1 MVRRVPSGGVRLMAV
16 RGYCALC
23 GRLVT
28 IEARGWWPDK
38 RNQKW
43 FPVRH
48 VRAGD
53 DTGGKDCDGTGTPL

>member
-1 MVRRVPSGGVRLMAV
+1 MAV

-28 IEARGWWPDK
+28 IEARGWWPDR

-43 FPVRH
+43 WPVRH
-48 VRAGD
+48 VRPGD
-53 DTGGKDCDGTGTPL
+53 DTGGKDCDGTGVPL